1 MVLYVKQCFVDWL
14 LDIIDLKKLENG
26 ISSKLKKIY
35 LSFISIDG
43 VVVIE
48 IFKCSFITELER
60 PPHILN

>member
-1 MVLYVKQCFVDWL
+1 MVLCVKQCFV
-14 LDIIDLKKLENG
+14 DIIDLKKLENG